1 MKDGR
6 SISFLTHL
14 EQVINEK
21 NPTLIL
27 CIIPSSRGDIYSLI
41 KRKLCIDRAGKS
53 NIFNLLFCRF
63 IILSIFFFLCLNT

>member
-6 SISFLTHL
+6 SHTYLTHL

-27 CIIPSSRGDIYSLI
+27 CVIQSARGDVYNLI
-41 KRKLCIDRAGKS
+41 KRKLCLDRAGNYLIDWIS
-53 NIFNLLFCRF
+53 FRLVLIVN
-63 IILSIFFFLCLNT
+63 